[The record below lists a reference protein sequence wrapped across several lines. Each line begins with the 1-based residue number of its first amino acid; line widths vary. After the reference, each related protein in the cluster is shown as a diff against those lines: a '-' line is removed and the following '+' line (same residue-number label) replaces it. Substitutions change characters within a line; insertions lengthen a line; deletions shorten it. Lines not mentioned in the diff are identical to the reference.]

1 MIFSYLPFVET
12 EIFQETP
19 KLKRIFIQRLYIF
32 LEQKHTL
39 IAIKPSGHTIFPNL
53 FHYLL
58 GLWPRIT
65 GMGIGQN
72 GPKMTL
78 YCFGT

>member
-1 MIFSYLPFVET
+1 MIFLYLPLIKT
-12 EIFQETP
+12 EKFQENP
-19 KLKRIFIQRLYIF
+19 KLKGIFIQRLYIV

-39 IAIKPSGHTIFPNL
+39 IAIKPSGQMIFPNL
-53 FHYLL
+53 FRYLVA
-58 GLWPRIT
+58 LWPRIT
-65 GMGIGQN
+65 GMGITQN